1 MLNFLYPYILF
12 FMIPSSDYTISLS
25 KNNWKALDQ
34 KQFRHSTTGEEAPQE
49 TLVKLKYDD
58 EYLYVD
64 FVCKQNPYW
73 QENTYRTHNAE
84 LYNQE
89 VFEVFIAEGT
99 EVPERY
105 LELEIN
111 PNNVL
116 WIGKIHNPT
125 KGHGGGSSTDMISYE
140 NAGIK
145 HIVQTEGD
153 TWSGTLQI
161 PLTLIGPGQ
170 TKDYRVNFYR
180 IVSLK
185 SHKKAD
191 WKCNARECDFT
202 CWSPTM
208 SGKTPAFHRPEY
220 FGSLHLK

>member
-1 MLNFLYPYILF
+1 MLYFLYPYILF
-12 FMIPSSDYTISLS
+12 FLMPLSDYSIALS
-25 KNNWKALDQ
+25 KNEWKSLDQ
-34 KQFRHSTTGEEAPQE
+34 KYFRHSTDGLQAPQE
-49 TLVKLKYDD
+49 TLVKLKYD
-58 EYLYVD
+58 EGYLYVD
-64 FVCKQNPYW
+64 FECRQNPYW
-73 QENTYRTHNAE
+73 NENTYTVHNTE
-84 LYNQE
+84 MYNQE

-99 EVPERY
+99 AVPDRY

-125 KGHGGGSSTDMISYE
+125 KGHGGGNSADMISYE

-145 HIVQTEGD
+145 HMVHTNGE

-161 PLTLIGPGQ
+161 PLTLIGPEQ

-185 SHKKAD
+185 SHTNKD
-191 WKCNARECDFT
+191 WKCNPKECNFL

-220 FGSLHLK
+220 FGKMHLK

>member
-1 MLNFLYPYILF
+1 MTLA
-12 FMIPSSDYTISLS
+12 DYTITLS
-25 KNNWKALDQ
+25 KDEWQPLDTSYF
-34 KQFRHSTTGEEAPQE
+34 KHSTTGEQAPQE
-49 TLVKLKYDD
+49 TFVKLKYDD
-58 EYLYVD
+58 QYLYVD
-64 FVCKQNPYW
+64 FECKQNPFW
-73 QENTYRTHNAE
+73 KENTYTVHNTE

-99 EVPERY
+99 ETPSRY

-125 KGHGGGSSTDMISYE
+125 KGQGGGNSAEMIGYE
-140 NAGIK
+140 QSGIK
-145 HIVQTEGD
+145 HSIKTND
-153 TWSGTLQI
+153 DSWSGSLQI
-161 PLTLIGPGQ
+161 PLALVGPQQ
-170 TKDYRVNFYR
+170 TNNYRINFYR

-185 SHKKAD
+185 SHKKSN
-191 WKCNARECDFT
+191 WVCNPKECNFL

-220 FGSLHLK
+220 FGKMLLK